1 MSCSDCQHLCRRK
14 LAGSCMTTNNGG
26 RTVNTQH
33 IDTEAM
39 LCSGAIEGPYRVT
52 HPITLA
58 WSERIRRAVVA
69 WWGRHVMDPKVQ
81 D

>member
-1 MSCSDCQHLCRRK
+1 MC
-14 LAGSCMTTNNGG
+14 NGKCNQG
-26 RTVNTQH
+26 RACVCAPMQTKCGGQR
-33 IDTEAM
+33 IDTERM
-39 LCSGAIEGPYRVT
+39 RQTGVIQGPYKRT
-52 HPITLA
+52 RPITLA